1 MSNKLVSVNPFTGKE
16 ITHYNTDTPTIIKHK
31 LEQSHKAF
39 EKWSKVSIRQRA
51 AYLKAL
57 ADYLQKNKKSMAEL
71 ATLEMGKPYVQSIT
85 EIEKSA
91 TTLTYY
97 SDNGPRF
104 LEPEPVETDA
114 QTSYVSFQ
122 PLGTVLAIMPWNFP
136 YWQVFRAMGPILM
149 AGNAMVLKHASN
161 VTGCALAIEK
171 ALQEA
176 GLPEYL
182 FQTLIL
188 SSAEMEPVIA
198 HRYINAVTFTGS
210 NGGGSK
216 VAEIAG
222 KHLKKQVLELGGS
235 DAYLVLEDADL
246 KRAVEV
252 CVTSR
257 LNNTGQSCIS
267 AKRFVVHEKVR
278 ATFESQMVALMQEKK
293 YGDPM
298 NTSMQLGPMARHDLR
313 DQLHKQVLDSVEKGA
328 KILCG
333 GFIPDEPGA
342 FYPPTVLTGVKKGM
356 PAYDEELF
364 GPVAAIIEAK
374 DDEDAI
380 RIGND
385 SIFGLGGA
393 VFSRDIK
400 RAERIAEEELQ
411 AGSVFV
417 NDFVR
422 SDARMPFGGIKQS
435 GYGRELSYYG
445 LREFVNIKSIFVR

>member
-1 MSNKLVSVNPFTGKE
+1 MSDTLVSINPFTGKE
-16 ITHYNTDTPTIIKHK
+16 IGRYKTDTSTVLKHK

-57 ADYLQKNKKSMAEL
+57 ADYLQKNKKSMAEM
-71 ATLEMGKPYVQSIT
+71 ATLEMGKPYAQSIT

-97 SDNGPRF
+97 SDKGPKF
-104 LEPEPVETDA
+104 LEPEMVETDA
-114 QTSYVSFQ
+114 QKSYVTFR
-122 PLGTVLAIMPWNFP
+122 PIGTVLAIMPWNFP

-149 AGNAMVLKHASN
+149 AGNSMVLKHASN

-171 ALQEA
+171 ALIEA
-176 GLPEYL
+176 GLPEYI
-182 FQTLIL
+182 FQTLIVP
-188 SSAEMEPVIA
+188 SSGMESVIS
-198 HRYINAVTFTGS
+198 HRYINAITFTGS
-210 NGGGSK
+210 TAGGSK
-216 VAEIAG
+216 VAETAG
-222 KHLKKQVLELGGS
+222 RHLKKQVLELGGS
-235 DAYLVLEDADL
+235 DAYVVLRDADL
-246 KRAVEV
+246 ARAVEV

-257 LNNTGQSCIS
+257 LNNSGQSCIS
-267 AKRFVVHEKVR
+267 AKRFVVDQKVIG
-278 ATFESQMVALMQEKK
+278 TFEAQMTELMQQRR

-298 NTSMQLGPMARHDLR
+298 SAGTQVGPMARHDLR
-313 DQLHKQVLDSVEKGA
+313 DQLHQQVEESVRQGA

-333 GFIPDEPGA
+333 GFIPDDEGA
-342 FYPPTVLTGVKKGM
+342 FYPPTVLTHVKKGM

-374 DDEDAI
+374 DEEDAI
-380 RIGND
+380 RIAND
-385 SIFGLGGA
+385 SVFGLGGA

-411 AGSVFV
+411 AGSIFV

-422 SDARMPFGGIKQS
+422 SDARLPFGGIKQS

-445 LREFVNIKSIFVR
+445 LREFVNIKTIFVR